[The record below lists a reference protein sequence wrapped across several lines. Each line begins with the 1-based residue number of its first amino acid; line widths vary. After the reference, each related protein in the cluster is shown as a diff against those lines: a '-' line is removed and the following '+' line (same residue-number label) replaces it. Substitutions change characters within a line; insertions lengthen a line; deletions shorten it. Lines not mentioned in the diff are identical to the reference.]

1 MDLMENMS
9 NKLDAIEQRKDELKK
24 KLELKEFQLDRVQSM
39 IDRLEDIE
47 GEDEE

>member
-47 GEDEE
+47 GENEE

>member
-9 NKLDAIEQRKDELKK
+9 NKLDAIEERKDELKK

-47 GEDEE
+47 DEE

>member
-47 GEDEE
+47 DEE